1 MRLRYNSPVIL
12 TFTLLSTLV
21 HLLNTYVSK
30 SVNTFFTVP
39 GNLEFAG
46 IKEYVSIVSHVLGH
60 ADWEH
65 LLGNFSLILLLGPIL
80 EEKYGSKKLLLM
92 IVCTAIFTGLLNILI
107 FETGLLGASG
117 IVFMLILL
125 SSITN
130 YRNGDVP
137 ITFLLVVALYLG
149 KEVMSAFSSDQ
160 VSQFGHIMGGI
171 FGAIFGFAL
180 NKKQITEEAVVKK
193 EPVKK
198 DVSKLVDRAME
209 TYDTDRSPENKL
221 D

>member
-30 SVNTFFTVP
+30 GVNTFFTVP
-39 GNLEFAG
+39 GSLNLAG
-46 IKEYVSIVSHVLGH
+46 FKEYMSIVSHILGH

-92 IVCTAIFTGLLNILI
+92 IVCTAIFTGLLNII
-107 FETGLLGASG
+107 MFDTGLLGASG

-149 KEVMSAFSSDQ
+149 KEVMSAFSTDQ
-160 VSQFGHIMGGI
+160 VSQFGHIMGGV

-180 NKKQITEEAVVKK
+180 NKKQITEEAVVTR
-193 EPVKK
+193 EPIKK

-209 TYDTDRSPENKL
+209 PEPYELGANIEK
-221 D
+221 